1 MTAAV
6 REGRI
11 SRRLEALAAI
21 SDEPGRLT
29 RLYLSP
35 AHALAMRQVRAWME
49 EAGMKTRVDAVGNV
63 VGRYEGSA
71 LGAPCIMLGSHI
83 DTVVDAG
90 RFDGTLGVLAGIEV
104 VDALRRA
111 GELLPVAVEV
121 IAFGDEEGVRFPTTL
136 TGSRAVAG
144 TLDPGVLDV
153 RDGDGTSVRDA
164 LLAVGAEP
172 EALAACARGRGE
184 VAAYLEAHIEQGPV
198 LEAEDLPVGVVTAI
212 NGAARLRVEVTGEAG
227 HAGTVPMGLR
237 RDALAAAAEMVLAVE
252 ALARET
258 PDMVATVGRLE
269 ALPGAVNVI
278 PGGARFTIDL
288 RSPEDA
294 VRRAALAQ
302 LDTSLREIAARRGAG
317 VALELFH
324 ETPAVR
330 CDAFLVDAL
339 SRACAASGTTPRLLP
354 SGAGHDAMAMAATCP
369 VGMLFVRCRGGISH
383 NPAEWAEPA
392 DMDRAVAVLLHAVRA
407 LAAPPSQS
415 ADGRA

>member
-1 MTAAV
+1 MSAAV
-6 REGRI
+6 KQGRL

-21 SDEPGRLT
+21 SDDPDRLT

-35 AHALAMRQVRAWME
+35 AHGLAMRQVRAWME
-49 EAGMKTRVDAVGNV
+49 EAGMATRVDAVGNV
-63 VGRYEGSA
+63 VGRYEGSTP
-71 LGAPCIMLGSHI
+71 GAPCIMLGSHI

-90 RFDGTLGVLAGIEV
+90 RFDGNLGVLAGIEV

-111 GELLPVAVEV
+111 GERLGLAVEV

-144 TLDPGVLDV
+144 TLDPAVLDV
-153 RDGDGTSVRDA
+153 RDGEGVSVRAA
-164 LLAVGAEP
+164 LLALGAEP
-172 EALAACARGRGE
+172 EQLAACARAPGE

-198 LEAEDLPVGVVTAI
+198 LEAESLPVGVVTAI
-212 NGAARLRVEVTGEAG
+212 NGAARLRVEVVGEAG

-294 VRRAALAQ
+294 VRQAALERLGERLQ
-302 LDTSLREIAARRGAG
+302 EIAGRRGTA
-317 VALELFH
+317 VSLELFH
-324 ETPAVR
+324 ETPAVS
-330 CDAFLVDAL
+330 CDPRVVETLKT
-339 SRACAASGTTPRLLP
+339 ACAAEGVRARLLP
-354 SGAGHDAMAMAATCP
+354 SGAGHDAMAMAPLCP

-392 DMDRAVAVLLHAVRA
+392 DMEKAVAVLLHAVRS
-407 LAAPPSQS
+407 LAADRQS
-415 ADGRA
+415 EHGRA

>member
-11 SRRLEALAAI
+11 ARRLEALAAI

-35 AHALAMRQVRAWME
+35 AHGLAMRQVRAWME
-49 EAGMKTRVDAVGNV
+49 EAGMTTRIDAVGNV
-63 VGRYEGSA
+63 MGRYEGSA
-71 LGAPCIMLGSHI
+71 PGAPCIMLGSHI

-164 LLAVGAEP
+164 LLAVGADP
-172 EALAACARGRGE
+172 EALAACARGWGE

-237 RDALAAAAEMVLAVE
+237 RDALAAAAEMVLAIE
-252 ALARET
+252 RLAHGT
-258 PDMVATVGRLE
+258 LDLVATVGRLE

-288 RSPEDA
+288 RSPEDT
-294 VRRAALAQ
+294 VRTAALAQ
-302 LDTSLREIAARRGAG
+302 LGASLREIAARRGVG

-324 ETPAVR
+324 ETPAVA
-330 CDAFLVDAL
+330 CDARLVGAL
-339 SRACAASGTTPRLLP
+339 AQACTASGSAPRLLP
-354 SGAGHDAMAMAATCP
+354 SGAGHDAMAMAALCP